1 MTTRSRDAA
10 TVVLARDSAS
20 GGIEVWMLKRIG
32 TLNFAPHAHVFPG
45 GAVDASDS
53 ELFPLDGDSLIN
65 VASVMDVEPLK
76 ANQLMAAAVRETFEE
91 SGIVLASNRHPTT
104 WSEQDRQDLLLG
116 RTSIAQLLNREQAH
130 VHSQDLIPWAWWL
143 TPDYVPFRFDTW
155 FFFAPVRE
163 DVEPRHVP
171 EGEAAE
177 ARWWKVDEALESNR
191 AGQIIL
197 LWPTLRVLL
206 DLNQWSSVSE
216 AVSRRPVRLEQQ
228 SG

>member
-1 MTTRSRDAA
+1 
-10 TVVLARDSAS
+10 
-20 GGIEVWMLKRIG
+20 MLKRIG
-32 TLNFAPHAHVFPG
+32 TLKFAPHAHVFPG
-45 GAVDASDS
+45 VAVDARDS
-53 ELFPLDGDSLIN
+53 ELFPLAGAPLIQ

-91 SGIVLASNRHPTT
+91 SGIVLASNQHPTT

-130 VHSQDLIPWAWWL
+130 VHSEDLIPWAWWL

-155 FFFAPVRE
+155 FFFAPVRAV
-163 DVEPRHVP
+163 VEPRYVP
-171 EGEAAE
+171 EGEAVE
-177 ARWWKVDEALESNR
+177 ARWWKVDEALEANR
-191 AGQIIL
+191 SGEIML

-216 AVSRRPVRLEQQ
+216 AVSHRPVRLEQQ

>member
-1 MTTRSRDAA
+1 MTPHSRDAA
-10 TVVLARDSAS
+10 TVVLARDCAT

-32 TLNFAPHAHVFPG
+32 TLKFAPHAHVFPG

-65 VASVMDVEPLK
+65 VAAVMDVEPLK

-130 VHSQDLIPWAWWL
+130 VHSEDLIPWAWWL
-143 TPDYVPFRFDTW
+143 TPDYIPFRFDTW
-155 FFFAPVRE
+155 FFLAPVRA
-163 DVEPRHVP
+163 DVEPRHVL
-171 EGEAAE
+171 EGEAVE
-177 ARWWKVDEALESNR
+177 ARWWKVAEALEANR
-191 AGQIIL
+191 AGEIIL

-216 AVSRRPVRLEQQ
+216 AVSHRPVRLEQQ

>member
-10 TVVLARDSAS
+10 TVVLARDSAT
-20 GGIEVWMLKRIG
+20 GGIDVWMLKRIG
-32 TLNFAPHAHVFPG
+32 TLKFAPHAHVFPG
-45 GAVDASDS
+45 GAVDARDS
-53 ELFPLDGDSLIN
+53 ELFPLAGAPLIQ

-91 SGIVLASNRHPTT
+91 SGIVLASNQHPTT

-130 VHSQDLIPWAWWL
+130 VHSEDLIPWAWWL

-155 FFFAPVRE
+155 FFFAPVRA
-163 DVEPRHVP
+163 DVEPRYVP
-171 EGEAAE
+171 EGEAVE
-177 ARWWKVDEALESNR
+177 ARWWKVDEALEANR
-191 AGQIIL
+191 SAEIML

-216 AVSRRPVRLEQQ
+216 AVSHRPVRLEQQ